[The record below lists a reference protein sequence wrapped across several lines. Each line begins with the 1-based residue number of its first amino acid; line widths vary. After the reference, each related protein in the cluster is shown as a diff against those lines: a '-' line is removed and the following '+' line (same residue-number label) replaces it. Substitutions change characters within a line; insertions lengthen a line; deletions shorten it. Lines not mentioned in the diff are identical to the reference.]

1 MKRLTTKVTY
11 KVPIGP
17 YCNHDNKK
25 STPLTR
31 CRFCTD
37 LGKGKFTCVLHNDQL
52 LLLDGTLIQKS
63 PACMAKQGVVGDT
76 PYVSPKDLMQYAIT
90 EYRRIYKDL
99 LKQGVPDKLA
109 HKMAQKE
116 ASE

>member
-37 LGKGKFTCVLHNDQL
+37 LGRGKFTCVLHNDQL
-52 LLLDGTLIQKS
+52 ALLGGALIQKS
-63 PACMAKQGVVGDT
+63 PACMSKQGVVEDIPT
-76 PYVSPKDLMQYAIT
+76 VPPKDLMQYAIT
-90 EYRRIYKDL
+90 EYRRIYMDL

-109 HKMAQKE
+109 HKIAQKE

>member
-37 LGKGKFTCVLHNDQL
+37 LGRGKFTCVLHNDQL
-52 LLLDGTLIQKS
+52 ALLGGALIQKS
-63 PACMAKQGVVGDT
+63 LACMSKQGMVEDA
-76 PYVSPKDLMQYAIT
+76 PYVPPKDLMQYAIT
-90 EYRRIYKDL
+90 EYRRIYNDL
-99 LKQGVPDKLA
+99 LNQGVPDKLA

-116 ASE
+116 VSE

>member
-17 YCNHDNKK
+17 YCNHTMQK
-25 STPLTR
+25 STSLTR

-52 LLLDGTLIQKS
+52 ALLGGALIQKS
-63 PACMAKQGVVGDT
+63 PACAAKQGVVGDT

-99 LKQGVPDKLA
+99 LDQGVPDKLA

-116 ASE
+116 ALK